1 MRSRMAS
8 VFIFLCLLVLAGCGG
23 NASAPPAPSPTIP
36 ATEPTPS
43 GPPPLSLYF
52 STLTTGA
59 ASAATPEAAAQSVV
73 SALDA
78 STGKLRWTYS
88 ARAQVQNVPVV
99 DQDTLYVGADD
110 HTVYALNAGDGSL
123 RWKASV
129 QGEPHVITVQNGVV
143 YGDTELMGTAGRP
156 TRGPLFA
163 LNARNG
169 ASVWLSQVNGSFFGL
184 IDGAVYMVGADN
196 QLYALDAG
204 TGSARWHFQIS
215 GPFNGLRVVGG
226 RVYLFTARAAGDAP
240 SVVLYALDTST
251 GGLQWRY
258 PVQVKDLENLSLVGA
273 DDSALYLLSSQ
284 QQNLGSLP
292 LALALNASDG
302 SVRWQYQASNQAAFT
317 AATLDNGIVYL
328 GTNTGMLVALNAQD
342 GSLRWQ
348 TKATTTAMNI
358 ALVHAGVIY
367 VSVSGEG
374 VTALKTSSG
383 AVLWRYKSAD
393 YVGISSARDPVLY
406 GFSLSSSFSAAS
418 HNYVLALRESNGSL
432 VWRYDAGTSSI
443 FPVLSV

>member
-8 VFIFLCLLVLAGCGG
+8 VFIFLSLFMLAGCGG
-23 NASAPPAPSPTIP
+23 NVSTPPAPSPTVP
-36 ATEPTPS
+36 ATAPTPS

-52 STLTTGA
+52 STMTPGVP
-59 ASAATPEAAAQSVV
+59 SAATPEAAAQSVV

-78 STGKLRWTYS
+78 STGKLRWTYT

-129 QGEPHVITVQNGVV
+129 AGEPHVITVQNGVV
-143 YGDTELMGTAGRP
+143 YGDTELSTAGRP

-163 LNARNG
+163 LNAQNG

-204 TGSARWHFQIS
+204 TGSARWHFPIN
-215 GPFNGLRVVGG
+215 GPFNGLRVVSG
-226 RVYLFTARAAGDAP
+226 RVYLLTAHAAGYTS

-251 GGLQWRY
+251 GALQWRY

-273 DDSALYLLSSQ
+273 DDSALYLLSSE

-292 LALALNASDG
+292 LALALKASDG
-302 SVRWQYQASNQAAFT
+302 SVLWQHQASGTTTAFT

-328 GTNTGMLVALNAQD
+328 GTDNGLLVALNAQD

-348 TKATTTAMNI
+348 TKVTTTAMNI
-358 ALVHAGVIY
+358 ALVNEGVIY

-374 VTALKTSSG
+374 VTALKTRNG
-383 AVLWRYKSAD
+383 AVLWHYQSAD

-406 GFSLSSSFSAAS
+406 GFSLSSSFSATS

-432 VWRYDAGTSSI
+432 LWRYDAGTSSI
-443 FPVLSV
+443 FPVLSA